1 MIRLNLN
8 VFVFAGS
15 GAHQG
20 LGQVSDNLFICF
32 IHLTP
37 VPLTALMTVLCVI
50 KQFQF
55 FNYAIDEPSPNES
68 HT

>member
-1 MIRLNLN
+1 MVTWSPWSCYRSATRKSDEMIRLNLN
-8 VFVFAGS
+8 VFVFA

-37 VPLTALMTVLCVI
+37 VPLTALMTVICVI
-50 KQFQF
+50 
-55 FNYAIDEPSPNES
+55 
-68 HT
+68 

>member
-1 MIRLNLN
+1 
-8 VFVFAGS
+8 
-15 GAHQG
+15 
-20 LGQVSDNLFICF
+20 
-32 IHLTP
+32 LTP